1 MAKRYRCI
9 VLILAVT
16 LISSK
21 AMSQIRIATFNVS
34 MDASNYLAVSGE
46 LDPNILQK
54 LLAEGDYPQIRNVAE
69 IIQRVR
75 PDILLLNE
83 FDYIADPR
91 QGAEAFIRNYL
102 NIGQGGAEA
111 IDYPYYFVA
120 PSNTG
125 IASPFDLDRDG
136 KATGTAG
143 DAWGFGNYP
152 GQYGMLVLSKWPIE
166 RDSVRTFQNFLWKDM
181 PGAKRP
187 LDPATG
193 ESWYSQQAW
202 QALPLSSKSHWDIS
216 IDIDG
221 KLLHFL
227 VAHPTPPV
235 FDGEEDRNG
244 KRNHDEIRFWADYIE
259 ADSAQYIYDDLGQ
272 TGGLKSGSRFVI
284 AGDLNASAY
293 EGDSEA
299 GAVEQLLDH
308 RLTNTDIRPLRL
320 DADSLSVEQQGGN
333 MPYHTAAW
341 RAQVDYVLPSR
352 LGIKLLDARVF
363 WPEQGSELFRLIES
377 REASSDHRM
386 VWIDIELTE

>member
-34 MDASNYLAVSGE
+34 MDASNYLTLTEA

-54 LLAEGDYPQIRNVAE
+54 LLADGDYPQIRNVAE

-83 FDYIADPR
+83 FDYIADTSL
-91 QGAEAFIRNYL
+91 GAEAFIQNYL
-102 NIGQGGAEA
+102 NIGQQGAEA

-125 IASPFDLDRDG
+125 IPSPYDLDKDG
-136 KATGTAG
+136 SAG
-143 DAWGFGNYP
+143 STPGDTWGFGNYP
-152 GQYGMLVLSKWPIE
+152 GQYGMLVLSRWPI
-166 RDSVRTFQNFLWKDM
+166 DHASVRTFQNFLWKDM

-187 LDPATG
+187 VDPATG
-193 ESWYSQQAW
+193 EYWYEQAAW
-202 QALPLSSKSHWDIS
+202 NHFPLSSKSHWDIP

-221 KLLHFL
+221 KSLHFL

-244 KRNHDEIRFWADYIE
+244 ARNHDEIRLWADYIE
-259 ADSAQYIYDDLGQ
+259 PDRAQYIYDDRGAQ
-272 TGGLKSGSRFVI
+272 GGLATDNPFVI
-284 AGDLNASAY
+284 AGDMNASAY
-293 EGDSEA
+293 EGDSTE
-299 GAVEQLLDH
+299 GAIEQLLEH
-308 RLTNTDIRPLRL
+308 PRINTDIRPLRL
-320 DADSLSVEQQGGN
+320 DADQLSPEQQTTN
-333 MPYHTAAW
+333 TPYHTAAW

-352 LGIKLLDARVF
+352 QGIDLLDAGVF
-363 WPEQGSELFRLIES
+363 WPEPGSDLWRLIES
-377 REASSDHRM
+377 RQASSDHRM
-386 VWIDIELTE
+386 VWIDIEVTD